1 MFVVIKRALVTGAS
15 SVKST
20 RIPTRYRE
28 KEGRDDA

>member
-1 MFVVIKRALVTGAS
+1 MFVVIKHALITGAS

-20 RIPTRYRE
+20 RIPPRHPE